1 MQSSN
6 PVFARSEGF
15 NGRRTSQ
22 SGVTYPGY
30 NDSSAWGTGSSQAT
44 RDLRAGASPRP
55 R

>member
-22 SGVTYPGY
+22 SGVTYPDY
-30 NDSSAWGTGSSQAT
+30 HAPAPS
-44 RDLRAGASPRP
+44 
-55 R
+55 